1 MLYLEKKINN
11 TNKKTSQKIIN
22 VLTTTFT
29 HCIMGLHSGVQEYCS
44 GIIQGS
50 QVSGRATGASLMDKE
65 EIFV

>member
-1 MLYLEKKINN
+1 
-11 TNKKTSQKIIN
+11 
-22 VLTTTFT
+22 
-29 HCIMGLHSGVQEYCS
+29 MGLHSGVQEYCS